1 MQQELP
7 TGWGGW
13 GGRMRNRR
21 VAVWGPLCL
30 SVYPSI
36 YLPLTKLCCYSTLW
50 NCTEIVQM
58 VMNLCVSAS
67 QQHTQKKKSH
77 IHSTETLLQILNF
90 VFFGFFFSL
99 IINMWF
105 LLYVTGQWQR
115 VTSPHQLR
123 RDNVQTLH
131 RWHAVQLGCFI
142 KRCKCIWGLSCF

>member
-7 TGWGGW
+7 TGWGVEW

-36 YLPLTKLCCYSTLW
+36 YLPLTKLCCIMKLYWDSADGYELVCFSFTTAHTKKEKPYTF
-50 NCTEIVQM
+50 NR
-58 VMNLCVSAS
+58 NLTSNIEFCV
-67 QQHTQKKKSH
+67 
-77 IHSTETLLQILNF
+77 
-90 VFFGFFFSL
+90 FFSL

-142 KRCKCIWGLSCF
+142 KHIKCIWGLSCF